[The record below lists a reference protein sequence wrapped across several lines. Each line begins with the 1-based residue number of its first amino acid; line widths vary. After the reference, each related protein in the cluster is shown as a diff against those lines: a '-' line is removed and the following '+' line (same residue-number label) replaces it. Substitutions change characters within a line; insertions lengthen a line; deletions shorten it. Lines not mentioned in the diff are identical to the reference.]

1 MGGALGGKIMEPFLA
16 AGLAFE
22 ASAIQSNM
30 LKRIRAETEIKSQV
44 PIRIFGNF
52 INLSRPCF
60 SHL

>member
-16 AGLAFE
+16 IGLAFE

-30 LKRIRAETEIKSQV
+30 LKRIRAERKKKSQV

-52 INLSRPCF
+52 INLSGPWF